1 MQAEQDIEVINP
13 RTGKVDLHIR
23 PASRQQ
29 IDRICENLRTAQ
41 SGWAGRDLAGRIT
54 ALNRFLDNLKA
65 VRPDLIAALS
75 QDTGRYGLSVMEV
88 DGVAASI
95 RRWKSIAQAYA
106 HLVHGRSQALPF
118 IQYQIEARPLPLV
131 GVISPWNFPLTLAL
145 IDAIP
150 ALLAGCAVLIKP
162 SEITPRFAA
171 PLRKAIA
178 ATDGLSEVLAVI
190 DGDGAS
196 GAALIDMVDA
206 VCFTGSVATGRKVG
220 EQAARNFIP
229 SFLEL
234 GGKDPAIVLKGA
246 DIDRAVS
253 AILRGS
259 IINSGQGCQSIERIY
274 VHHGHYDEFLDK
286 LSRRAAQITLNTD
299 DIHKGHLGPM
309 IDRRQAHI
317 IQAQIDA
324 ARKRGAVVHT
334 GGEIVEK
341 GGLWYPATVLSNVT
355 HDMKLMREET
365 FGPVMPVMA
374 FDTEE
379 EAIGLAND
387 SDYGL
392 SAAVFGPDPETAKAV
407 GRRIEAGA
415 ISINDAALTALMYEA
430 EKNSFKLSGLGAS
443 RMGPAGYERFFRK
456 QSLMTNT
463 ANVFDIDQ
471 FKEENSLREES

>member
-1 MQAEQDIEVINP
+1 M
-13 RTGKVDLHIR
+13 
-23 PASRQQ
+23 
-29 IDRICENLRTAQ
+29 
-41 SGWAGRDLAGRIT
+41 
-54 ALNRFLDNLKA
+54 
-65 VRPDLIAALS
+65 
-75 QDTGRYGLSVMEV
+75 
-88 DGVAASI
+88 
-95 RRWKSIAQAYA
+95 
-106 HLVHGRSQALPF
+106 
-118 IQYQIEARPLPLV
+118 
-131 GVISPWNFPLTLAL
+131 
-145 IDAIP
+145 
-150 ALLAGCAVLIKP
+150 
-162 SEITPRFAA
+162 
-171 PLRKAIA
+171 
-178 ATDGLSEVLAVI
+178 
-190 DGDGAS
+190 
-196 GAALIDMVDA
+196 
-206 VCFTGSVATGRKVG
+206 G

-234 GGKDPAIVLKGA
+234 GGKDPAIVLEGA

-274 VHHGHYDEFLDK
+274 VHRRHYDEFLDN
-286 LSRRAAQITLNTD
+286 LSQRAAQITLNTD

-309 IDRRQAHI
+309 IDCRQAHI

-324 ARKRGAVVHT
+324 ARKMGAVVHT

-365 FGPVMPVMA
+365 FGPVMPVME
-374 FDTEE
+374 FETVD
-379 EAIGLAND
+379 EAVSLAND
-387 SDYGL
+387 NDYGL
-392 SAAVFGPDPETAKAV
+392 SAAVFGPDPETAKTV

-443 RMGPAGYERFFRK
+443 RMGPTGYERFFRK